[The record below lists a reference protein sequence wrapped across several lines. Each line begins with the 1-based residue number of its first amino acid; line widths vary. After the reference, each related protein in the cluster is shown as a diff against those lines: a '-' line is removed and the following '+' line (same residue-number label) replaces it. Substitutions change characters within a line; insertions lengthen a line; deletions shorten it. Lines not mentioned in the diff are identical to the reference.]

1 MIFLSL
7 ILATFAHAKTP
18 ESEIIQ
24 VFKKTQTVQEKF
36 LKDTMN
42 NRQETESFEANDFVP
57 SVNKMIGLLE
67 KKQCKTCLT
76 NYLQALAF
84 LDGSADETL
93 TDQLKQIIS
102 KDPKSLSSACS
113 KSSKATKERLKVR
126 FRDAVHFLAEEKKGD
141 QAKIEKSISVCL

>member
-7 ILATFAHAKTP
+7 MLATFAHAKTP

-24 VFKKTQTVQEKF
+24 VFKKAQTVQEKF
-36 LKDTMN
+36 LKDTMS
-42 NRQETESFEANDFVP
+42 NRQEAESFEENDFVP

-67 KKQCKTCLT
+67 KKQCKACLAS
-76 NYLQALAF
+76 YLQALAF

-113 KSSKATKERLKVR
+113 KSSKVTKERLKVR
-126 FRDAVHFLAEEKKGD
+126 FRDAVHFLADEKMSD
-141 QAKIEKSISVCL
+141 QTKIEKSISACL